1 MAAVP
6 QSTTAKATRRLAA
19 VATAFPLATEAALEI
34 LRAGGNA
41 ADAAAAA
48 AWALCVCEPAASGL
62 GGQTLV
68 LVHLADGRTRVID
81 GHSRAPAAASCALI
95 GKDQQRHGYRSA
107 TVPSTPATL
116 DHFQRRYGTMSRQRV
131 MAPAIRIAEQ
141 GYAITPLQHRQLQW
155 VAGRLRNSA
164 AGDLFLRG
172 GDALPA
178 GHVFRQEKLAR
189 TLRRLAETGIAD
201 FYTGSAARLIVADMQ
216 RNGGLISAE
225 DLATCGSPMER
236 EPISLTYR
244 GHRVLS
250 VPPPGG
256 GLDLLLALK
265 ILERL
270 VPGARQ
276 SSEARW
282 QEAIALTTSAV
293 FREREAR
300 PLVPEEVGAGA
311 LAELLSDARATRLA
325 DEIAGVARGPAVA
338 AEEPGDTTHLAVSD
352 TQGNVVML
360 TQSIQSV
367 FGAKVAHPELG
378 FVYNNYLRTCPRGA
392 HPYALR
398 GGGRPRSNACP
409 TLVLGR
415 DGDAP
420 FLALGSA
427 GSRRIIS
434 SVLQTASAVID
445 RGMDAVAAIAA
456 ARVHGLLG
464 RKVWIE
470 RPAASEALLARL
482 RARDREPVIRGRQSY
497 VMGAVQAL
505 HFPTCGELVA
515 AADPRRDGAAAVFDS
530 GDDDEPPRH

>member
-1 MAAVP
+1 
-6 QSTTAKATRRLAA
+6 
-19 VATAFPLATEAALEI
+19 
-34 LRAGGNA
+34 
-41 ADAAAAA
+41 
-48 AWALCVCEPAASGL
+48 
-62 GGQTLV
+62 
-68 LVHLADGRTRVID
+68 
-81 GHSRAPAAASCALI
+81 
-95 GKDQQRHGYRSA
+95 
-107 TVPSTPATL
+107 
-116 DHFQRRYGTMSRQRV
+116 
-131 MAPAIRIAEQ
+131 
-141 GYAITPLQHRQLQW
+141 
-155 VAGRLRNSA
+155 
-164 AGDLFLRG
+164 
-172 GDALPA
+172 
-178 GHVFRQEKLAR
+178 
-189 TLRRLAETGIAD
+189 LRRLAETGIAD

-216 RNGGLISAE
+216 RHGGLISAE
-225 DLATCGSPMER
+225 DLATCGSLMER

-244 GHRVLS
+244 AHRVLS

-270 VPGARQ
+270 APGARD
-276 SSEARW
+276 SSEASW
-282 QEAIALTTSAV
+282 HEAIALTTSAV

-300 PLVPEEVGAGA
+300 PLAPEDVGASA

-325 DEIAGVARGPAVA
+325 GEIAGVERGLPVPAGA

-378 FVYNNYLRTCPRGA
+378 FVYNNYLYTCPRGA

-398 GGGRPRSNACP
+398 GRGRPRSNACP

-415 DGDAP
+415 DGAP

-445 RGMDAVAAIAA
+445 REMDAAAAIAA

-470 RPAASEALLARL
+470 RPAASEALVARL
-482 RARDREPVIRGRQSY
+482 RARDREPVIRARLSY

-505 HFPTCGELVA
+505 HFPAPGQLVA
-515 AADPRRDGAAAVFDS
+515 AADPRRDGSAAAFDP
-530 GDDDEPPRH
+530 GDDDEPARH

>member
-68 LVHLADGRTRVID
+68 LLHLADGRTRVID
-81 GHSRAPAAASCALI
+81 GHSRAPALASCALI
-95 GKDQQRHGYRSA
+95 SKDQQRHGYRSA

-216 RNGGLISAE
+216 RHGGLISAE

-236 EPISLTYR
+236 EPLSITYR
-244 GHRVLS
+244 AHRVLS

-256 GLDLLLALK
+256 GLDLLLALE

-270 VPGARQ
+270 APDARQ

-282 QEAIALTTSAV
+282 HEAIALTTSAV

-367 FGAKVAHPELG
+367 FGAK
-378 FVYNNYLRTCPRGA
+378 GA

-445 RGMDAVAAIAA
+445 REMDAAAAVAT

-482 RARDREPVIRGRQSY
+482 RARDREPVIRGRHSY

-505 HFPTCGELVA
+505 HFPTSGQLAA
-515 AADPRRDGAAAVFDS
+515 AADPRRDGSAAVFDS